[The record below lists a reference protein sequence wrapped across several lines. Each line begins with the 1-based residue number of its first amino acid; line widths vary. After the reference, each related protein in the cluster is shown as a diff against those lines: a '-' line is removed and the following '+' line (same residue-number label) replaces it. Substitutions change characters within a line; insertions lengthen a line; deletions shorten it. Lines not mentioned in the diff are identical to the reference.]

1 MPGDDLKSASTEPGT
16 EPGTAAATP
25 TARDEPAAPDAEAI
39 ACALGALI
47 DSLLVHLRE
56 RGLLQEDEIDDIY
69 ETAIR
74 AHRSR
79 ERDALSARIVSVLAR
94 MQSDGT
100 TLRRPR

>member
-1 MPGDDLKSASTEPGT
+1 MPGEEFKFEPT
-16 EPGTAAATP
+16 TAGTAAP
-25 TARDEPAAPDAEAI
+25 GPAMAAAAPAPPDAEAI

-79 ERDALSARIVSVLAR
+79 EGDALSARIVAVLAR

-100 TLRRPR
+100 ALRRPR